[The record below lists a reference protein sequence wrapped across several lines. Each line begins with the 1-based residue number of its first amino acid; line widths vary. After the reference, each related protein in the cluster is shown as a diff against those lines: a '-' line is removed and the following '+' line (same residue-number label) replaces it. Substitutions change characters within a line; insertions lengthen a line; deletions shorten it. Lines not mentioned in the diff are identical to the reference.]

1 MYGALLVFGGVDLLR
16 AANRSGEIL
25 GRFSSGWTLAI
36 GLYAV
41 LAGAIGILC
50 LRLLAGPAETV
61 QRTLGGIEKRLA
73 FSAVVRWA
81 LVLVLVA
88 LPSGVFLGRWG
99 SSLVGPSLRTAVL
112 LTCSLAAAFLLPGA
126 TPRFGRMLLAVLV
139 SASIF
144 VLAKHLVLVTG
155 YPFKLGWSEGN
166 RLWDYSLYFG
176 RDRYILAE
184 PFRYPSSLT
193 PGRHGLWGLPFLIP
207 GITIGAVRLWDAAL
221 WTIPYLLLGICVFAP
236 RSGALS
242 KTTRLGLALW
252 GFLFL
257 SQGPIYAPLVLSAV
271 LLTLG
276 YDRAKPGRSALF
288 TFAACFYAGI
298 SRWTWMVAPAVWAG
312 LLALLE
318 ASPEVPLVRRLS
330 RPLLLGA
337 AGLAGA
343 ALSYGFMAWAFPQP
357 DPIYTTSLSQPLLWY
372 RLLPSPTNPLGVL
385 PGLVIA
391 VGPAAGLAA
400 WARGKRYL
408 RWDGWQALGLGIAL
422 MGFLV
427 AGLVASVK
435 IGGGS
440 NLHNLDMLLVT
451 LVILAGISVKA
462 IYGRLGVVPLDLGE
476 AGRALIALTVAVV
489 GWGAVRLGGPLILP
503 SRDAVNHALDVV
515 RQEVRRASA
524 EGEVLFL
531 DQRQLLT
538 FGEVTGVPLVME
550 YELKD
555 VVNQAMASN
564 QAFFEGF
571 YQDLARGRFSL
582 IVSPPIETELRGRSH
597 PFGEE
602 DDAQVIYLYR
612 PLLEYYV
619 PVVRLDEV
627 SVWLLRPRQPSDA
640 SGPAP
645 AALLPGETGTP

>member
-1 MYGALLVFGGVDLLR
+1 
-16 AANRSGEIL
+16 
-25 GRFSSGWTLAI
+25 
-36 GLYAV
+36 
-41 LAGAIGILC
+41 
-50 LRLLAGPAETV
+50 
-61 QRTLGGIEKRLA
+61 
-73 FSAVVRWA
+73 
-81 LVLVLVA
+81 
-88 LPSGVFLGRWG
+88 
-99 SSLVGPSLRTAVL
+99 
-112 LTCSLAAAFLLPGA
+112 
-126 TPRFGRMLLAVLV
+126 
-139 SASIF
+139 
-144 VLAKHLVLVTG
+144 LVTG

-176 RDRYILAE
+176 RDRYTLTE

-207 GITIGAVRLWDAAL
+207 GITIGAVRLWDAVL
-221 WTIPYLLLGICVFAP
+221 WTIPYLLLGVCVFAP
-236 RSGALS
+236 PGGAFS

-276 YDRAKPGRSALF
+276 YNRARPWRSALI

-318 ASPEVPLVRRLS
+318 ASPEVPIVRRLP
-330 RPLLLGA
+330 RPVLLGA

-391 VGPAAGLAA
+391 VGPAAALAVWA
-400 WARGKRYL
+400 WGRRYL
-408 RWDGWQALGLGIAL
+408 RWDGWQLLALAIAL
-422 MGFLV
+422 AGFLG

-440 NLHNLDMLLVT
+440 NLHNLDMFLVT
-451 LVILAGISVKA
+451 LVILAGIWVKA
-462 IYGRLGVVPLDLGE
+462 IDGRLGVRPLDLGQ
-476 AGRALIALTVAVV
+476 AGSALIALTVVVV
-489 GWGAVRLGGPLILP
+489 GWGAVRQGGPLVLP
-503 SRDAVNHALDVV
+503 SRDAVDHALEVV
-515 RQEVRRASA
+515 RQDVARAST

-538 FGEVTGVPLVME
+538 FGEVTGVPLVMD

-555 VVNQAMASN
+555 VVNQAMAAN
-564 QAFFEGF
+564 QAFFAGF

-582 IVSPPIETELRGRSH
+582 IVSPPIETELRGRGH

-602 DDAQVIYLYR
+602 DDAQVIYLFR
-612 PLLEYYV
+612 PLLEYYE

-627 SVWLLRPRQPSDA
+627 SIWLLRPRLPSDA
-640 SGPAP
+640 SGPA
-645 AALLPGETGTP
+645 GETGTP